1 MHYGKMSLERM
12 NDMNVLVIGD
22 IVGKVGVE
30 AFKKNISTLKNE
42 YQIDLT
48 IVNAENSA
56 DGRGITKN
64 ILDDLYA
71 YGANVITMG
80 NHTWGR
86 KDIFQ
91 FIDTEENLIR
101 PANYAENLPG
111 KGSTLIKIKNK
122 KIGVI
127 NLIGRVNMGSNFDCP
142 FVVADKEIEHLKSLG
157 AEIIIIDFHAEAT
170 AEKIALAEY
179 LKEKATILFGTH
191 THVQTADEIIL
202 DTGLGYIT
210 DVGMTGPK
218 DSIIGMEYKAALK
231 RFLTQIPERY
241 VCAEGRYLLNGC
253 VFSVNDESNR
263 VEKIE
268 RICMLQ
274 KECDK
279 K

>member
-1 MHYGKMSLERM
+1 
-12 NDMNVLVIGD
+12 MNVLVIGD
-22 IVGKVGVE
+22 LVGKIGVE
-30 AFKKNISTLKNE
+30 ALKKNLSNLKKK

-48 IVNAENSA
+48 IVNSENSA
-56 DGRGITKN
+56 DGRGITRN

-71 YGANVITMG
+71 YGTDVITMG

-91 FIDTEENLIR
+91 FIDEEERLIR
-101 PANYAENLPG
+101 PANYADNLPG
-111 KGSTLIKIKNK
+111 KGSTFVNVKNK
-122 KIGVI
+122 KVGVI

-142 FVVADKEIEHLKSLG
+142 FVIAEKEIEKLKEDG

-179 LKEKATILFGTH
+179 LKEKVNILFGTH
-191 THVQTADEIIL
+191 THVQTGDEQIL
-202 DTGLGYIT
+202 ETGMGYIT

-241 VCAEGRYLLNGC
+241 VCAEGRYILNGC
-253 VFSVNDESNR
+253 VFQLNDVTNH

-268 RICMLQ
+268 RINFIQ
-274 KECDK
+274 NEK
-279 K
+279 